1 VCHTRA
7 HVLARLASAED
18 EGEGEGVF
26 VRTDGR
32 TDGRDVLRE
41 HLFAVDDSLMVNV
54 TVGYQWA
61 LNHDSYQ

>member
-26 VRTDGR
+26 VR